1 MLKPLLSAVII
12 SGALISCSLDE
23 NDGADKKVII
33 QEMMKKQY
41 QSEIEFKEAS
51 TAGYLFYTKCDTG
64 DLIVYDHSTKRF
76 SLFGKSNQPCV
87 KHDEKT
93 TNKKVIN
100 KNNQSM
106 KQSEE
111 KQKAKISGGHD

>member
-76 SLFGKSNQPCV
+76 SLFGKSNRPCA
-87 KHDEKT
+87 KHDEKIMKQKVM
-93 TNKKVIN
+93 NKKI
-100 KNNQSM
+100 QSM

-111 KQKAKISGGHD
+111 KQKAK

>member
-12 SGALISCSLDE
+12 SGTLISCSLDE
-23 NDGADKKVII
+23 SNGADKKVII

-76 SLFGKSNQPCV
+76 SLFGKSNQPCA

-93 TNKKVIN
+93 TGKKVMN

-111 KQKAKISGGHD
+111 KQKSKINK

>member
-23 NDGADKKVII
+23 SDGADKKVII

-76 SLFGKSNQPCV
+76 SLFGKSNQPCA
-87 KHDEKT
+87 KHDEKIM
-93 TNKKVIN
+93 KQKVEN
-100 KNNQSM
+100 KNNQLIR
-106 KQSEE
+106 QSEE
-111 KQKAKISGGHD
+111 KRKTKINNRRD

>member
-23 NDGADKKVII
+23 NEGTDKKVII

-76 SLFGKSNQPCV
+76 SLFGKSNQPC
-87 KHDEKT
+87 
-93 TNKKVIN
+93 TNKK
-100 KNNQSM
+100 
-106 KQSEE
+106 
-111 KQKAKISGGHD
+111 

>member
-23 NDGADKKVII
+23 NEGTDKKTIV
-33 QEMMKKQY
+33 QEMIKKQY

-76 SLFGKSNQPCV
+76 SLFGKSNQPCA
-87 KHDEKT
+87 
-93 TNKKVIN
+93 NKK
-100 KNNQSM
+100 
-106 KQSEE
+106 
-111 KQKAKISGGHD
+111 

>member
-23 NDGADKKVII
+23 NEGTDKKTIV
-33 QEMMKKQY
+33 QEMIKKQY

-64 DLIVYDHSTKRF
+64 DLIVYDHATKRF
-76 SLFGKSNQPCV
+76 SLFGKSNQPCSLHNNTMM
-87 KHDEKT
+87 KSKSIKTDES
-93 TNKKVIN
+93 KKI
-100 KNNQSM
+100 KR
-106 KQSEE
+106 
-111 KQKAKISGGHD
+111 I

>member
-23 NDGADKKVII
+23 NEGADKKVII

-64 DLIVYDHSTKRF
+64 DLIVYDHATKRF
-76 SLFGKSNQPCV
+76 SLFGKSNKPCSLHNNTMM
-87 KHDEKT
+87 KSKSIKTDES
-93 TNKKVIN
+93 KKI
-100 KNNQSM
+100 KR
-106 KQSEE
+106 
-111 KQKAKISGGHD
+111 I